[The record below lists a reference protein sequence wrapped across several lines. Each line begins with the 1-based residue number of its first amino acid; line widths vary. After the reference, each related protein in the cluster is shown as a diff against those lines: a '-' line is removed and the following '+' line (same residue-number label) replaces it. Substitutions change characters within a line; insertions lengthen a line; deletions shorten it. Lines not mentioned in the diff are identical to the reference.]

1 VTYRG
6 LAIAAG
12 GWYFGRILLVSSKSP
27 ESQHEGSQYECY
39 DAFIGGFRLLQA
51 FNTSLRD

>member
-1 VTYRG
+1 MDRG

-12 GWYFGRILLVSSKSP
+12 SRYFGRILLVSSKGP

-39 DAFIGGFRLLQA
+39 NGFNGGFRLLQA
-51 FNTSLRD
+51 FNLARL